1 MTNLTAKQIQII
13 KDTWEVPKKDLEG
26 SGEAILYRY
35 FEKYPHNQQ
44 KFAAFK
50 NLPLESLKVSFLP
63 LHWGNSNTSG
73 DRINVGVRQYLT
85 LGDKEATLSLLKYV
99 LVHHEKCLEWFQH
112 KTCLLLIDPGCT
124 S

>member
-1 MTNLTAKQIQII
+1 MKSHNMTNLTAKQIQII

-63 LHWGNSNTSG
+63 LH
-73 DRINVGVRQYLT
+73 NVR
-85 LGDKEATLSLLKYV
+85 LGEQ
-99 LVHHEKCLEWFQH
+99 QH
-112 KTCLLLIDPGCT
+112 KRRPNKRWSASVLDSGR
-124 S
+124 